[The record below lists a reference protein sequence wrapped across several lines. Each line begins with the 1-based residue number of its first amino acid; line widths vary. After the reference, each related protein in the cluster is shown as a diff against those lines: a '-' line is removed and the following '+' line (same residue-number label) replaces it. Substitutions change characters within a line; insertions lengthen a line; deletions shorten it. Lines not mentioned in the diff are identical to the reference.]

1 MSLKTVQSIV
11 GRLMTDEE
19 FRLRFLSDP
28 LDVLNALRDQGV
40 DLTTGEI
47 EALLRSP
54 VQAGSS
60 TTPFQSLVFEIVTAP
75 VIVSIMTT
83 PQGIS
88 RSCRTSLS
96 PSPSAARKR

>member
-28 LDVLNALRDQGV
+28 LDVLNALRDQGI

-47 EALLRSP
+47 EALLR
-54 VQAGSS
+54 
-60 TTPFQSLVFEIVTAP
+60 TD
-75 VIVSIMTT
+75 
-83 PQGIS
+83 
-88 RSCRTSLS
+88 RSFWTD
-96 PSPSAARKR
+96 AARRIHPNLQRSSLRPEDS